1 MPRLAAIVL
10 GSAAGGGI
18 PQWNC
23 TCSVCRLAWAGGR
36 RVKQRTQTS
45 LAVSGNRKEWVLL
58 NASPDLRAQ
67 IGAAPRLQPQA
78 KGSERRT
85 SPVAAVVLTGGEIDQ
100 ITGLLHLRERH
111 PFRLF
116 GTKAT
121 LDLISANPV
130 FDALARDTVPREAV
144 KLETAFKLPGGLEA
158 ELFAVPGKAPLY
170 AEGENPEIGIESE
183 TTVGIEIHA
192 KGARLVFIPG
202 TASITPKMLKRIEN
216 ADALFFDATLYRD
229 DEMIRAKTGTKTGR
243 RMGHMPIFGADG
255 SLVALSKM
263 AKRRIYIHI
272 NNTNPIVV
280 KGSPEQKRV
289 RAAGFE
295 IAEDGMEILL

>member
-23 TCSVCRLAWAGGR
+23 TCPVCRLAWAGDR
-36 RVKQRTQTS
+36 RVKSRTQTS
-45 LAVSGNRKEWVLL
+45 LAVSGNRKDWILL

-67 IGAAPRLQPQA
+67 IAARPQLQP
-78 KGSERRT
+78 KGRARRG
-85 SPVAAVVLTGGEIDQ
+85 SPIAAVVLTGGEIDQ
-100 ITGLLHLRERH
+100 IAGLLHLRERQ
-111 PFRLF
+111 PFRLC

-121 LDLISANPV
+121 FGLISANPM
-130 FDALARDTVPREAV
+130 FDALATARRQAV
-144 KLETAFKLPGGLEA
+144 KLETPFELPGDIEA

-170 AEGENPEIGIESE
+170 AEGENPEIGIEGE

-202 TASITPKMLKRIEN
+202 AASITPKMLRRVEN
-216 ADALFFDATLYRD
+216 ADILFFDATLFRD
-229 DEMIRAKTGTKTGR
+229 DEMIRAKVGTKTGR
-243 RMGHMPIFGADG
+243 RMGHMPISGADG
-255 SLVALSKM
+255 SLARLSNM
-263 AKRRIYIHI
+263 AKRRFYIHI

-280 KGSPEQKRV
+280 KGSPEEKRV

-295 IAEDGMEILL
+295 IAEDGMEISL